1 MGAVYYRRTNW
12 RDGCASS
19 YGSCMAVGSCPTDQ
33 AQRLNCGGLRLFVV
47 SLMRSSWPRSRLGNS
62 RRRQRQAST
71 PRKRLCSI
79 HRPFVTDCLQLT
91 RWDQQQRRHRAS
103 VSTHAMLDIHRL
115 QRFSDR
121 SRAIAAP
128 VEQPALAAAATTYG
142 TKFSPMAKADPPA
155 TQHTVACRRSAAH
168 NQGGGV
174 GKRSKFTPASLMS
187 PEELVVKH
195 AETTRKLHLA
205 QTRERAKET
214 LLETQAR
221 LAMEQQRRVVAEAEL
236 AEKTLPDRAHG
247 GPGRVVRWSA
257 PRQLLAAGGGSN
269 GGAGG
274 GVAERGDDAHLGGA
288 CMQDGNRVYPRVQ

>member
-1 MGAVYYRRTNW
+1 
-12 RDGCASS
+12 
-19 YGSCMAVGSCPTDQ
+19 
-33 AQRLNCGGLRLFVV
+33 
-47 SLMRSSWPRSRLGNS
+47 
-62 RRRQRQAST
+62 
-71 PRKRLCSI
+71 
-79 HRPFVTDCLQLT
+79 
-91 RWDQQQRRHRAS
+91 
-103 VSTHAMLDIHRL
+103 MLDIHRL
-115 QRFSDR
+115 QRFSNR

-128 VEQPALAAAATTYG
+128 VQPALAAAATTYC
-142 TKFSPMAKADPPA
+142 TEFSPMAKADPPA
-155 TQHTVACRRSAAH
+155 TQQTVARHRSAARD
-168 NQGGGV
+168 QGGDV
-174 GKRSKFTPASLMS
+174 GERSKFTPASLMS

-195 AETTRKLHLA
+195 AETTRKLHLT
-205 QTRERAKET
+205 QTGELRAKET